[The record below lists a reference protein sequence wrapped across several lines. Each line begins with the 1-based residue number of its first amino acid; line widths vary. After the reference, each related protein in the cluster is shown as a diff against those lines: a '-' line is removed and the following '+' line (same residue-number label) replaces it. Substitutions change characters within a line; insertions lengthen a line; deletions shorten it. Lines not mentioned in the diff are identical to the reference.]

1 MPLGALVKR
10 KLFSVLFLLGSV
22 ALLVLIFYVPKH
34 FLNLEASS
42 AKPSIKLIDKMESE
56 GAGDFVFQNF
66 LDKKSYKLSE
76 LNKKIII
83 VNFWAS
89 WCAPCLE
96 EMPSLISLAK
106 KFDKDLVIVAVSGDN
121 TEKELEL
128 FIRSFPEMKRQ
139 NIFIV
144 LSDANQIMQ
153 NFGVERLPESFILNR
168 KLKLK
173 KKIIGSINWYTED
186 SVNYLSTF

>member
-1 MPLGALVKR
+1 MKR